1 MAEHATSSCLVART
15 EQTAVQPKSLSFQSR
30 DMVPSLGCH
39 GDGSRHPQ
47 GGGAQHLVFESLLH
61 SNVVT
66 LVRAGAGVSVPE
78 AEKSALPESRRGGRG
93 DISEQKSS
101 IPLWKC

>member
-1 MAEHATSSCLVART
+1 MQHRPALLPGLSKQQFNLSPCLFRAGIRSPPLVAMGMGAGILR
-15 EQTAVQPKSLSFQSR
+15 
-30 DMVPSLGCH
+30 
-39 GDGSRHPQ
+39 

-93 DISEQKSS
+93 DI
-101 IPLWKC
+101 